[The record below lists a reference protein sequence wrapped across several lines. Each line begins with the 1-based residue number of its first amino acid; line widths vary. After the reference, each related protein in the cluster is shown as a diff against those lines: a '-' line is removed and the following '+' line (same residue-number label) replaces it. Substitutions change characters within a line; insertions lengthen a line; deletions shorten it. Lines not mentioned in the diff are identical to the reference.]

1 MFSMTIENI
10 KIEETIER
18 VRVLLAAEKNIS
30 PALKAAI
37 EVIILALTLVCNRL
51 GINSSNSS
59 KSPSQDPNR
68 KKGKKR
74 NGKKPGGQNGHT
86 GKSLEKVDDPD
97 ETIEHKIAGCER
109 CNEDLSFQETEG
121 YETRQ
126 VFDVEIKKIVIE
138 HKAEI
143 KTCGGCGSV
152 NIGKFPREVSKS
164 VQYGSG
170 VKSLSTYMSLY
181 QLIPYKR
188 VEDFFSDQIGL
199 PISSGSIFN
208 FNMEAYI
215 RLQEFETQVKERLLN
230 SPLNHCDETGINI
243 NGGKAWLHSVSN
255 SKWTYFYPHLR
266 RGSEA
271 MDEMGILPRYG
282 GVLCH
287 DHWKPY
293 YIYDCTHALCNAHHL
308 RELELAYEQD
318 KQQWAKLM
326 KDLLVEINKKVN
338 KSGGELLGI
347 EIKRYQ
353 RRYRAILTKGEKEC
367 PLPEKVKGKRGRLKK
382 SKSRNLLERLRDY
395 EEDALRFMKVQFV
408 PFTNNQAENDI
419 RMTKVQQKIS
429 GCFRS
434 MDGAKIFC
442 RVRSYLSTARK
453 NSVSSLQALRMLF
466 IGTLPIFA
474 E

>member
-1 MFSMTIENI
+1 MTIENI
-10 KIEETIER
+10 NIDKSIER
-18 VRVLLAAEKNIS
+18 VRTMLSKEKNIS

-37 EVIILALTLVCNRL
+37 ELIILALTLVCNRL
-51 GINSSNSS
+51 GQNSSNSS
-59 KSPSQDPNR
+59 KPPSQDPNR
-68 KKGKKR
+68 QKKKKR
-74 NGKKPGGQNGHT
+74 NRKKPGGQNGHT
-86 GKSLEKVDDPD
+86 GKTLAKVDNPD
-97 ETIEHKIAGCER
+97 DTIEHKIVDCKK
-109 CNEDLSFQETEG
+109 CNKNLSSQETER

-126 VFDVEIKKIVIE
+126 VFDIEIKRIIIE

-143 KTCGGCGSV
+143 KTCRGCGTV
-152 NIGKFPREVSKS
+152 NTGNFPVEVNKS

-170 VKSLSTYMSLY
+170 VKSLSTYMSMY

-188 VEDFFSDQIGL
+188 VEDFFRDQIGL

-208 FNMEAYI
+208 FNMEAYVK
-215 RLQEFETQVKERLLN
+215 LQDFETLLKEKLHN

-243 NGGKAWLHSVSN
+243 NGKKAWLHCVSN
-255 SKWTYFYPHLR
+255 SKWTYLYPHNK

-271 MDEMGILPRYG
+271 MDEMGILPKYG
-282 GVLCH
+282 GIICH

-293 YIYDCTHALCNAHHL
+293 YRYDCTHALCNSHHL
-308 RELELAYEQD
+308 RELEYAYEQD
-318 KQQWAKLM
+318 KQRWAKSMM
-326 KDLLVEINKKVN
+326 KLLVEINKAVN
-338 KSGGELLGI
+338 KTGGKLPEV

-353 RRYRAILTKGEKEC
+353 KRYRTILSKGEKEC
-367 PLPEKVKGKRGRLKK
+367 PLPEKVPGKRGRMKK

-395 EEDALRFMKVQFV
+395 ENDVLLFMKNPIV

-442 RVRSYLSTARK
+442 RIRSYLSTARK
-453 NSVSSLQALRMLF
+453 NSVSSHQAMRMLF
-466 IGTLPIFA
+466 IGILPKFA